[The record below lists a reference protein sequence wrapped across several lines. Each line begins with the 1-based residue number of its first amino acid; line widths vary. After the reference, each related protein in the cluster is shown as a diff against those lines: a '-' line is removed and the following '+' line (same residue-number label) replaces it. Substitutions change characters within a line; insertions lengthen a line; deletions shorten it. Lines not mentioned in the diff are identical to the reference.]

1 MQELFILT
9 GFELPFI
16 HTTEFTLQAA
26 RKFSRHIFS
35 LPCLSTILMTT
46 EFILLQVQMNF
57 PRRLQTR
64 ITKPATGRFRGCSP
78 QGMYALHCKYSAI
91 LMGKA
96 RLSREIFMK
105 SGSKTT

>member
-1 MQELFILT
+1 MQELFRLM
-9 GFELPFI
+9 GFEFPFI

-26 RKFSRHIFS
+26 WRFSRYFFS
-35 LPCLSTILMTT
+35 LPCLSTISMAT
-46 EFILLQVQMNF
+46 EFTLLHLQMKF
-57 PRRLQTR
+57 PHRLQTR
-64 ITKPATGRFRGCSP
+64 KTKSVTARFRGCSP
-78 QGMYALHCKYSAI
+78 QGMYTLHHKYSAI